1 MENKLYMFEKQAIYE
16 WKTSYIWLRNG
27 LYTTDNQVVEY
38 WSLLGQWT
46 GKNPISFDLK
56 SNEKRLKKYIHF
68 EQKVPENF
76 PLSLNLFSL
85 KEK

>member
-1 MENKLYMFEKQAIYE
+1 M
-16 WKTSYIWLRNG
+16 
-27 LYTTDNQVVEY
+27 TDNQVVGY

-68 EQKVPENF
+68 EQKVPENGTV
-76 PLSLNLFSL
+76 PNLGYPDSDWIWFTV
-85 KEK
+85 